1 MTGRLIKR
9 LPALV
14 LFGCLWSST
23 AQAQEQVDFNQHV
36 RAILSD
42 RCYKCHGPDSENLQ
56 AELRLD
62 RREQALQAQAASGLM
77 VIQPGKPLRSE
88 LFQRVA
94 STDPDFQMPPPDSKL
109 QLTAA
114 EIEILG
120 RWIKQGG
127 EWDDHW
133 SFLSPVSVQLPAVRQ
148 LDWPR
153 NAVDHFV
160 LARLEAA
167 GLTPN
172 RDAGRE
178 QLLRRLSFD
187 LTGLPPTLA
196 ELDQF
201 LADISPD
208 AYEHQVERL
217 LASPAFGERVAS
229 IWLDVARYSDTYGY
243 QVDRDRYVWPWRDW
257 VIDAINHNQPYD
269 QFVTWQL
276 AGDLL
281 PDATQQQKLATTFNR
296 LHPQKVEG
304 GSTPE
309 EFRVEYVAD
318 RNHTFA
324 TAFLGLTLECARCHD
339 HKYDP
344 ITQQDYYQLFAYFN
358 NIDEA
363 GLYSYFTPSVPTPTL
378 PITDQA
384 MQDRLAASRESIAAE
399 QSRLEK
405 VAPAQQEAFQEWLA
419 NRPADAS
426 IGGQVAHLDFEGFG
440 EGENK
445 GVEGKVGK
453 AVMLSGDVGVGTKV
467 GNFRRFQP
475 FTVAC
480 WMQTPDYK
488 ERAVIYHRSRAWT
501 DAGSRGYQMLLEKG
515 RLSASLIHFWP
526 GNAIRV
532 RTRTAIPL
540 QQWIHVTMTY
550 DGSSRAG
557 GLRIWIDG
565 QPAETE
571 IVRDNLYKNISG
583 GGGDTLTI
591 GERFRDN
598 GFSAGLV
605 DEFKVFDRQLSAL
618 EVSQLH
624 DGESLTAALAAPRD
638 EIEGERLEQLRQ
650 FYLVV
655 FSEPYRKQVQ
665 LLQGVRQQLCGLQD
679 GLTEIMTMEEL
690 EPRRQTHLLERGAYD
705 APTTA
710 VEPMTPAFLAS
721 NQDLPGNR
729 LGLARWLT
737 APDHPLTG
745 RVAVNRLWQMCF
757 GNGLVAT
764 PEDFGS
770 QGASPS
776 HPQLLDWLSR
786 EFVEQGWDVK
796 QLVRTLVCSST
807 YRQQSVASGAARSID
822 PDNLLYSRAASY
834 QLPAE
839 MIRDNALATSGL
851 LVHRLGGPAVRPYEV
866 AVSFKPVKR
875 DDGAGLY
882 RRSVYTYWKRTGPAP
897 TMMALDASK
906 RDICVVKRERTSSPV
921 QALVMLN
928 DPQLV
933 EACRVLAQRLVA
945 RHGENVEA
953 IVEEAFRRLT
963 SRRPTPQQQDLLV
976 KLYQEQ
982 HLHYTANPDA
992 ATALLAT
999 GQARVPGDLPPE
1011 QVAAVSIVV
1020 NLLMNFDACV
1030 VKR

>member
-1 MTGRLIKR
+1 
-9 LPALV
+9 
-14 LFGCLWSST
+14 
-23 AQAQEQVDFNQHV
+23 
-36 RAILSD
+36 
-42 RCYKCHGPDSENLQ
+42 
-56 AELRLD
+56 
-62 RREQALQAQAASGLM
+62 
-77 VIQPGKPLRSE
+77 
-88 LFQRVA
+88 
-94 STDPDFQMPPPDSKL
+94 MPPPGSKL
-109 QLTAA
+109 ELTLP
-114 EIEILG
+114 EIEVLG
-120 RWIKQGG
+120 RWIKQGAR
-127 EWDDHW
+127 WDGHW
-133 SFLSPVSVQLPAVRQ
+133 SFQSPQQGALPEVTQ
-148 LDWPR
+148 QDWPR
-153 NAVDHFV
+153 NAVDYFV

-167 GLTPN
+167 GLSPAG
-172 RDAGRE
+172 DAGRE
-178 QLLRRLSFD
+178 QLIRRLRFD

-196 ELDQF
+196 EIDQF
-201 LADISPD
+201 LADTRPGF
-208 AYEHQVERL
+208 YERLVDRL

-229 IWLDVARYSDTYGY
+229 IWLDLARYSDTYGY

-257 VIDAINHNQPYD
+257 VIDAINRNQPYD

-324 TAFLGLTLECARCHD
+324 MAFLGLTLECARCHD

-378 PITDQA
+378 RITDQA
-384 MQDRLAASRESIAAE
+384 MQDRLAASQESIVAE
-399 QSRLEK
+399 QDKLAEL
-405 VAPAQQEAFQEWLA
+405 ATAQQQAFEDWLT
-419 NRPADAS
+419 NRPAETS
-426 IGGQVAHLDFEGFG
+426 ISGQVAHLDFEGFG

-453 AVMLSGDVGVGTKV
+453 AVRLSGDTGVGTKV

-475 FTVAC
+475 FTVSC
-480 WMQTPDYK
+480 WIQTPDYK

-501 DAGSRGYQMLLEKG
+501 DAGSRGYQMLLEQG

-532 RTRTAIPL
+532 RTRKPIPL

-557 GLRIWIDG
+557 GLKIWIDG
-565 QPAETE
+565 QAAETE

-583 GGGDTLTI
+583 GGGDTITI

-598 GFSAGLV
+598 GFSGGMV
-605 DEFKVFDRQLSAL
+605 DEFQVFDRQLTAL
-618 EVSQLH
+618 EISQLH
-624 DGESLTAALAAPRD
+624 DGTSLAEALVAPHEELQR
-638 EIEGERLEQLRQ
+638 EQIEQLQQ
-650 FYLVV
+650 FYMAV
-655 FSEPYRKQVQ
+655 SNEPYRQQ
-665 LLQGVRQQLCGLQD
+665 LQALQGVRQQRCGLQD
-679 GLTEIMTMEEL
+679 GLTEIMTMQEL
-690 EPRRQTHLLERGAYD
+690 EPRRQTYLLKRGAYD
-705 APTTA
+705 APATPVKPT
-710 VEPMTPAFLAS
+710 TPAFLPGDEKLS
-721 NQDLPGNR
+721 QDR

-737 APDHPLTG
+737 TPGHPLTG

-770 QGASPS
+770 QGSAPS
-776 HPQLLDWLSR
+776 HPRLLDWLSR
-786 EFVEQGWDVK
+786 DFVEQGWDVK
-796 QLVRTLVCSST
+796 QLIRTLVCSST
-807 YRQQSVASGAARSID
+807 YRQQSRASAMARSQD
-822 PDNLLYSRAASY
+822 PDNELYSRTNSY

-839 MIRDNALATSGL
+839 MIRDNALAASGL
-851 LVHRLGGPAVRPYEV
+851 LVARLGGPPVRPYEV

-897 TMMALDASK
+897 AMMALDASK

-921 QALVMLN
+921 QALVLLN

-933 EACRVLAQRLVA
+933 EASRVLAHRLVA
-945 RHGENVEA
+945 GHGEDIEG
-953 IVEEAFRRLT
+953 IVVEAFRRLT
-963 SRRPTPQQQDLLV
+963 SRRPSAEEIELLV
-976 KLYQEQ
+976 QLYQEQ
-982 HLHYTANPDA
+982 HEHYSAHPDA
-992 ATALLAT
+992 AAALLAT
-999 GQARVPGDLPPE
+999 GEARPAGELPAD
-1011 QVAAVSIVV
+1011 QVAAVAMMV
-1020 NLLMNFDACV
+1020 NMLMNFDACV
-1030 VKR
+1030 MKK

>member
-1 MTGRLIKR
+1 MKQTLGLI
-9 LPALV
+9 LLVSCLFPAAAV
-14 LFGCLWSST
+14 ATEPG
-23 AQAQEQVDFNQHV
+23 QVDFNQHV

-42 RCYKCHGPDSENLQ
+42 RCYKCHGPDSENRQGDLRFDQ
-56 AELRLD
+56 AED
-62 RREQALQAQAASGLM
+62 ALQARASSGLL
-77 VIQPGKPLRSE
+77 VIQPGKPTRSE
-88 LFQRVA
+88 LYQRIS
-94 STDPDFQMPPPDSKL
+94 STDPDVQMPPPDSKL
-109 QLTAA
+109 ELSPS
-114 EIEILG
+114 EIEVLG
-120 RWIKQGG
+120 RWIKQGAA
-127 EWDDHW
+127 WDDHW
-133 SFLSPVSVQLPAVRQ
+133 SFVSPAESTLPRVTRQ
-148 LDWPR
+148 GWVR
-153 NAVDHFV
+153 NAVDRFV
-160 LARLEAA
+160 LSRLEAA
-167 GLTPN
+167 GISPAE
-172 RDAGRE
+172 DAQPE
-178 QLLRRLSFD
+178 QLIRRLSFD

-196 ELDQF
+196 EIDQY
-201 LADISPD
+201 LADGRPG
-208 AYEHQVERL
+208 AYERLVDRL

-257 VIDAINHNQPYD
+257 VIDAINRNQPYD

-378 PITDQA
+378 RITDQA
-384 MQDRLAASRESIAAE
+384 MQQRLAESRESIAGE
-399 QSRLEK
+399 QEK
-405 VAPAQQEAFQEWLA
+405 LVELATAQQQAFQDWLA
-419 NRPADAS
+419 NRPTEAS
-426 IGGQVAHLDFEGFG
+426 ITGQVAHLDFEGFG
-440 EGENK
+440 DGENK

-453 AVMLSGDVGVGTKV
+453 AVRLSGDAGVGTKV
-467 GNFRRFQP
+467 GNFRRYQP
-475 FTVAC
+475 FSVAC
-480 WMQTPDYK
+480 WIQTPDYK

-501 DAGSRGYQMLLEKG
+501 DAGSRGYQMLLEQG

-526 GNAIRV
+526 GNSIRV
-532 RTRTAIPL
+532 RTRTPIPL

-557 GLRIWIDG
+557 GLKIWIDG
-565 QPAETE
+565 QLSDAE
-571 IVRDNLYKNISG
+571 IVRDNLYKNVSG
-583 GGGDTLTI
+583 GGGDTITI

-605 DEFKVFDRQLSAL
+605 DEFKVFNRQLTAL
-618 EVSQLH
+618 EISQIH
-624 DGESLTAALAAPRD
+624 DGESLATALAAPGE
-638 EIEGERLEQLRQ
+638 EIKGDRLEKLKQ
-650 FYLVV
+650 FYLAT
-655 FSEPYRKQVQ
+655 FNEPYRAQVQ
-665 LLQGVRQQLCGLQD
+665 VLQGVRQQLCGLED

-690 EPRRQTHLLERGAYD
+690 EPRRQTHLLQRGAYD

-710 VEPMTPAFLAS
+710 VEPMTPGFLDS
-721 NQDLPGNR
+721 NRDLPGNR

-737 APDHPLTG
+737 SPTHPLTG

-757 GNGLVAT
+757 GDGLVGT

-770 QGASPS
+770 QGSAPS
-776 HPQLLDWLSR
+776 HPRLLDWLSR
-786 EFVEQGWDVK
+786 EFVSQGWDVK

-807 YRQQSVASGAARSID
+807 YRQQSKASAQARSLD
-822 PDNLLYSRAASY
+822 PENRLYSRATSY
-834 QLPAE
+834 QLSAE
-839 MIRDNALATSGL
+839 MIRDNALAVSDL
-851 LVHRLGGPAVRPYEV
+851 LVARLGGPSARPYEV

-897 TMMALDASK
+897 AMMALDASK

-933 EACRVLAQRLVA
+933 EASRVLAHQLVKK
-945 RHGENVEA
+945 HGENSGQIAV
-953 IVEEAFRRLT
+953 EAFRRLT
-963 SRRPTPQQQDLLV
+963 SRRPSDGEKQLLV
-976 KLYQEQ
+976 QLYQEQ
-982 HLHYTANPDA
+982 LDHYMENPEA
-992 ATALLAT
+992 AVALLAT
-999 GQARVPGDLPPE
+999 GQARPAGELPAD
-1011 QVAAVSIVV
+1011 QVAAVTIVV
-1020 NLLMNFDACV
+1020 NMLMNFDACV
-1030 VKR
+1030 MKK

>member
-1 MTGRLIKR
+1 MKQTLGLI
-9 LPALV
+9 LLASCLFPAAAV
-14 LFGCLWSST
+14 ATEPG
-23 AQAQEQVDFNQHV
+23 QVDFNQHV

-42 RCYKCHGPDSENLQ
+42 RCYKCHGPDSENRQ
-56 AELRLD
+56 GDLRLD
-62 RREQALQAQAASGLM
+62 QAEDALQARASGGLL
-77 VIQPGKPLRSE
+77 VIQPGKPTRSE
-88 LFQRVA
+88 LYQRIS
-94 STDPDFQMPPPDSKL
+94 STDPDVQMPPPDSKL
-109 QLTAA
+109 ELSPS
-114 EIEILG
+114 EIEVLG
-120 RWIKQGG
+120 RWIKQGAA
-127 EWDDHW
+127 WDDHW
-133 SFLSPVSVQLPAVRQ
+133 AFVSPAEIALPPVSQQGWV
-148 LDWPR
+148 R
-153 NAVDHFV
+153 NAVDRFV
-160 LARLEAA
+160 LSRLEAA
-167 GLTPN
+167 GISPGG
-172 RDAGRE
+172 DAQPE
-178 QLLRRLSFD
+178 QLIRRLSFD

-196 ELDQF
+196 EIDQY
-201 LADISPD
+201 LADGRPG
-208 AYEHQVERL
+208 AYERLVDRL

-229 IWLDVARYSDTYGY
+229 TWLDVARYSDTYGY

-257 VIDAINHNQPYD
+257 VIGAINRNQPYD

-378 PITDQA
+378 RITDQA
-384 MQDRLAASRESIAAE
+384 MQQRLAESRERIAGE
-399 QSRLEK
+399 QEK
-405 VAPAQQEAFQEWLA
+405 LVELATAQQQAFQDWLA
-419 NRPADAS
+419 NRPAEAS
-426 IGGQVAHLDFEGFG
+426 ITGQVAHLDFEGFG
-440 EGENK
+440 EGENR

-453 AVMLSGDVGVGTKV
+453 AVRLSGDTGVGTKV
-467 GNFRRFQP
+467 GNFRRYQP
-475 FTVAC
+475 FSVAC
-480 WMQTPDYK
+480 WIQTPDYK

-501 DAGSRGYQMLLEKG
+501 DAGSRGYQMLLEQG

-526 GNAIRV
+526 GNSIRV
-532 RTRTAIPL
+532 RTRTPIPL
-540 QQWIHVTMTY
+540 EQWIHVTMTY

-557 GLRIWIDG
+557 GLKIWIDG
-565 QPAETE
+565 KKADTE
-571 IVRDNLYKNISG
+571 IVRDNLYKNVSG
-583 GGGDTLTI
+583 GGGDTITI

-605 DEFKVFDRQLSAL
+605 DEFKVFNRQLMAL
-618 EVSQLH
+618 EISQVH
-624 DGESLTAALAAPRD
+624 DGESLAAALEVPKE
-638 EIEGERLEQLRQ
+638 EIKGDRLEKLRQ
-650 FYLVV
+650 FYLAT
-655 FSEPYRKQVQ
+655 FNEPYRAQIEV
-665 LLQGVRQQLCGLQD
+665 LRGVRQQLCGLQD

-690 EPRRQTHLLERGAYD
+690 EPRRQTHLLQRGAYD

-710 VEPMTPAFLAS
+710 VEPMTPGFLDS
-721 NQDLPGNR
+721 NRDLPGNR

-737 APDHPLTG
+737 SPTHPLTG

-757 GNGLVAT
+757 GDGLVGT

-770 QGASPS
+770 QGSAPS
-776 HPQLLDWLSR
+776 HPRLLDWLSR
-786 EFVEQGWDVK
+786 EFVSRGWDVK

-807 YRQQSVASGAARSID
+807 YRQQSTASAQARSLD
-822 PDNLLYSRAASY
+822 PENQLYSRATSY
-834 QLPAE
+834 QLSAE
-839 MIRDNALATSGL
+839 MIRDNALAVSDL
-851 LVHRLGGPAVRPYEV
+851 LVARLGGPSVRPYEV

-897 TMMALDASK
+897 AMMALDASK

-933 EACRVLAQRLVA
+933 EASRVLAHQLVK
-945 RHGENVEA
+945 RHGENSGQ
-953 IVEEAFRRLT
+953 IVIEAFRRLT
-963 SRRPTPQQQDLLV
+963 SRRPSDGEKQLLIQ
-976 KLYQEQ
+976 LYQEQ
-982 HLHYTANPDA
+982 LDHYVKNPEA
-992 ATALLAT
+992 AVALLAT
-999 GQARVPGDLPPE
+999 GQARPAGELPAV
-1011 QVAAVSIVV
+1011 QVAAVTIVV
-1020 NLLMNFDACV
+1020 NMLMNFDACV
-1030 VKR
+1030 MKK

>member
-1 MTGRLIKR
+1 MEKNFQSLLLVVGLLSTS
-9 LPALV
+9 ALAAEPP
-14 LFGCLWSST
+14 L
-23 AQAQEQVDFNQHV
+23 VDYNQHV

-42 RCYKCHGPDSENLQ
+42 RCYKCHGPDSENRQ
-56 AELRLD
+56 AELRFD
-62 RREQALQAQAASGLM
+62 QSEIALQAQAGSGLQ
-77 VIQPGKPLRSE
+77 VIQPGKPSRSE
-88 LFQRVA
+88 LYRRIT
-94 STDPDFQMPPPDSKL
+94 STDPDLQMPPPGSKL
-109 QLTAA
+109 ELTLP

-120 RWIKQGG
+120 RWIKQGAR
-127 EWDDHW
+127 WDGHW
-133 SFLSPVSVQLPAVRQ
+133 SFQSPKQVALPEVTWK
-148 LDWPR
+148 DWPR
-153 NAVDHFV
+153 NAVDCFV
-160 LARLEAA
+160 LARLEAV
-167 GLTPN
+167 GLSPA

-178 QLLRRLSFD
+178 QLIRRLRFD

-196 ELDQF
+196 EIDQY
-201 LADISPD
+201 LVDDRPGS
-208 AYEHQVERL
+208 YERLVDRL

-229 IWLDVARYSDTYGY
+229 IWLDAARYSDTYGY

-257 VIDAINHNQPYD
+257 VIDAINRNQPYD

-281 PDATQQQKLATTFNR
+281 PNATQQQRLATTFNR

-324 TAFLGLTLECARCHD
+324 MAFLGLTLECARCHD

-378 PITDQA
+378 RITDQA
-384 MQDRLAASRESIAAE
+384 MQDRLAASQESMVREQQKLGEIAT
-399 QSRLEK
+399 
-405 VAPAQQEAFQEWLA
+405 AQQQAFEDWLG
-419 NRPADAS
+419 NRPAEMS
-426 IGGQVAHLDFEGFG
+426 ISGQVAHLDFEGFA

-453 AVMLSGDVGVGTKV
+453 AVRLSGDAGVGTKV

-475 FTVAC
+475 FTVSC
-480 WMQTPDYK
+480 WIQTPDYK

-501 DAGSRGYQMLLEKG
+501 DAGSRGYQMLLEEG

-532 RTRTAIPL
+532 RTRKPIPL

-557 GLRIWIDG
+557 GLKIWIDG
-565 QPAETE
+565 QTAETE

-583 GGGDTLTI
+583 GGGDTITI

-598 GFSAGLV
+598 GFSGGLV
-605 DEFKVFDRQLSAL
+605 DEFQVFDRQLTAL
-618 EVSQLH
+618 EISQLH
-624 DGESLTAALAAPRD
+624 DPTSLATALVAPHEELQR
-638 EIEGERLEQLRQ
+638 EQIEQLRQ
-650 FYLVV
+650 FYLAT
-655 FSEPYRKQVQ
+655 SNEPYRQQ
-665 LLQGVRQQLCGLQD
+665 LQALQEVRQQRCGLQD
-679 GLTEIMTMEEL
+679 GLTEIMTMQEL
-690 EPRRQTHLLERGAYD
+690 KPRRQTYLLERGAYD
-705 APTTA
+705 APTTP
-710 VEPMTPAFLAS
+710 VKPITPAFLLGDEKLS
-721 NQDLPGNR
+721 QDR

-737 APDHPLTG
+737 TPDHPLTG
-745 RVAVNRLWQMCF
+745 RVAVNRFWQMCF
-757 GNGLVAT
+757 GDGLVAT

-770 QGASPS
+770 QGSAPS
-776 HPQLLDWLSR
+776 HPRLLDWLSR
-786 EFVEQGWDVK
+786 DFVEQGWDVK
-796 QLVRTLVCSST
+796 QLIRTLVCSST
-807 YRQQSVASGAARSID
+807 YRQQSRASAMARSQD
-822 PDNLLYSRAASY
+822 PGNELYSRSTSY

-839 MIRDNALATSGL
+839 MIRDNALAASGL
-851 LVHRLGGPAVRPYEV
+851 LVTRLGGPPVRPYEV

-921 QALVMLN
+921 QALVLLN

-933 EACRVLAQRLVA
+933 EASRVLAHRLVA
-945 RHGENVEA
+945 GHGGDTEG
-953 IVEEAFRRLT
+953 IVVEAFRRLT
-963 SRRPTPQQQDLLV
+963 SRRPSTEEKELLV
-976 KLYQEQ
+976 QLYQEQ
-982 HLHYTANPDA
+982 REHYSAHPDA
-992 ATALLAT
+992 AAALLAT
-999 GQARVPGDLPPE
+999 GEARLAGELPAD
-1011 QVAAVSIVV
+1011 QVAAVAMMV
-1020 NLLMNFDACV
+1020 NMLMNFDACV
-1030 VKR
+1030 MKK

>member
-1 MTGRLIKR
+1 MKQTLGLI
-9 LPALV
+9 LLVSCLFPAAAV
-14 LFGCLWSST
+14 AIEPG
-23 AQAQEQVDFNQHV
+23 QVDFNQHV

-42 RCYKCHGPDSENLQ
+42 RCYKCHGPDSENRQGDLRFDQ
-56 AELRLD
+56 AED
-62 RREQALQAQAASGLM
+62 ALQARASSGLL
-77 VIQPGKPLRSE
+77 VIQPGKPTRSE
-88 LFQRVA
+88 LYQRIS
-94 STDPDFQMPPPDSKL
+94 STDPDVQMPPPDSKL
-109 QLTAA
+109 ELSPS
-114 EIEILG
+114 EIEVLG
-120 RWIKQGG
+120 RWIKQGAA
-127 EWDDHW
+127 WDDHW
-133 SFLSPVSVQLPAVRQ
+133 AFVSPAEIALPPVARQ
-148 LDWPR
+148 GWVR
-153 NAVDHFV
+153 NAVDRFV
-160 LARLEAA
+160 LSRLEAA
-167 GLTPN
+167 GISPGG
-172 RDAGRE
+172 DAQPE
-178 QLLRRLSFD
+178 QLIRRLSFD

-196 ELDQF
+196 EIDQY
-201 LADISPD
+201 LADGRPG
-208 AYEHQVERL
+208 AYERLVDRL

-229 IWLDVARYSDTYGY
+229 TWLDVARYSDTYGY

-257 VIDAINHNQPYD
+257 VIDAINRNQPYD

-378 PITDQA
+378 RITDQA
-384 MQDRLAASRESIAAE
+384 MQQRLAESRERIAG
-399 QSRLEK
+399 EK
-405 VAPAQQEAFQEWLA
+405 EKLVELGTSQQQAFQDWLG
-419 NRPADAS
+419 NRPVEAS
-426 IGGQVAHLDFEGFG
+426 ITGQVAHLDFEGFG
-440 EGENK
+440 EGENR

-453 AVMLSGDVGVGTKV
+453 AVRLSGDAGVGTKV
-467 GNFRRFQP
+467 GNFRRYQP
-475 FTVAC
+475 FSVAC
-480 WMQTPDYK
+480 WIQTPDYK

-501 DAGSRGYQMLLEKG
+501 DAGSRGYQMLLEQG

-526 GNAIRV
+526 GNSIRV
-532 RTRTAIPL
+532 RTRTPIPL
-540 QQWIHVTMTY
+540 EQWIHVTMTY

-557 GLRIWIDG
+557 GLKIWIDG
-565 QPAETE
+565 KKADTE
-571 IVRDNLYKNISG
+571 IVRDNLYKNVSG
-583 GGGDTLTI
+583 GGGDTITI

-605 DEFKVFDRQLSAL
+605 DEFKVFNRQLTAL
-618 EVSQLH
+618 EISQVH
-624 DGESLTAALAAPRD
+624 DGESLAAALEAPKE
-638 EIEGERLEQLRQ
+638 EIKGERLEKLRQ
-650 FYLVV
+650 FYLDS
-655 FSEPYRKQVQ
+655 FNEPYRAQVQ
-665 LLQGVRQQLCGLQD
+665 VLQGVRQQLCSLQD

-690 EPRRQTHLLERGAYD
+690 EPRRQTHLLQRGAYD

-710 VEPMTPAFLAS
+710 VEPMTPGFLDS
-721 NQDLPGNR
+721 NRDLPGNR

-737 APDHPLTG
+737 SPTHPLTG

-757 GNGLVAT
+757 GDGLVGT

-770 QGASPS
+770 QGSAPS
-776 HPQLLDWLSR
+776 HPRLLDWLSR
-786 EFVEQGWDVK
+786 EFVSRGWDVK

-807 YRQQSVASGAARSID
+807 YRQQGTASAQARSLD
-822 PDNLLYSRAASY
+822 PGNQLYSRATSY
-834 QLPAE
+834 QLSAE
-839 MIRDNALATSGL
+839 MIRDNALAVSDL
-851 LVHRLGGPAVRPYEV
+851 LVARLGGPSVRPYEV

-897 TMMALDASK
+897 AMMALDASK

-933 EACRVLAQRLVA
+933 EASRVLAHQLVKQ
-945 RHGENVEA
+945 HGENSGQ
-953 IVEEAFRRLT
+953 IVVEAFRRLT
-963 SRRPTPQQQDLLV
+963 SRRPSDGEKQVLV
-976 KLYQEQ
+976 QLYQEQ
-982 HLHYTANPDA
+982 LDHYVAHPEA
-992 ATALLAT
+992 AVALLAT
-999 GQARVPGDLPPE
+999 GQARPAGELPAG
-1011 QVAAVSIVV
+1011 QVAAVTIVV
-1020 NLLMNFDACV
+1020 NMLMNFDACV
-1030 VKR
+1030 MKK